1 MRELASFAITFGT
14 HAVCSSVIAEWFVEK
29 RAQVTGMVLSGAGL
43 GAAAWVFLAGQLF
56 KVTDYKNCYRIFS
69 CLVLV
74 IGLLAVLLL
83 IKSPEQMGQKPLAG
97 RRLQQARQRN
107 CQGYPTRRQ

>member
-1 MRELASFAITFGT
+1 MAGIHEFLWDRAVSYT
-14 HAVCSSVIAEWFVEK
+14 HLDVYK
-29 RAQVTGMVLSGAGL
+29 RQVLSGAGL

-74 IGLLAVLLL
+74 IGLLAVLLPVSYTHL
-83 IKSPEQMGQKPLAG
+83 SGSGWLLLLYEAF
-97 RRLQQARQRN
+97 RQ
-107 CQGYPTRRQ
+107 GHA

>member
-1 MRELASFAITFGT
+1 MKQEVTCLLYTS
-14 HAVCSSVIAEWFVEK
+14 
-29 RAQVTGMVLSGAGL
+29 QVTGMVLSGAGL

-83 IKSPEQMGQKPLAG
+83 IKSPEQMGQKPLEMCI
-97 RRLQQARQRN
+97 RDRQTKVRIN
-107 CQGYPTRRQ
+107 AIQT